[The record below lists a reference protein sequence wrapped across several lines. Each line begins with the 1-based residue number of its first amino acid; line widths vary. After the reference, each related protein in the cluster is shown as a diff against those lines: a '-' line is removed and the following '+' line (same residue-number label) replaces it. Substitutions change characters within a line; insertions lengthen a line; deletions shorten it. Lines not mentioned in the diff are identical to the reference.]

1 MKQCGTCKFA
11 AGFDYAPSPSGPE
24 DGVHCTSQEH
34 AAWLD
39 EGAASKRFQE
49 ELVQY
54 GYMELFRLEVLE
66 AEDYE
71 CPHWQPKE

>member
-11 AGFDYAPSPSGPE
+11 AGFDFGPSPSGPE

-39 EGAASKRFQE
+39 EVATGRRFQE
-49 ELVQY
+49 ELAQY
-54 GYMELFRLEVLE
+54 GYMELFRLEILE
-66 AEDYE
+66 PEGYE